1 MEMWKCGSKGKIL
14 LGKFQYFKE
23 IFEKM
28 FLTDTLAKTSK
39 NIFAYSFV
47 SEHTKH
53 IILFDEKK
61 IAFLLRPLRMIR
73 FLFYLLLKL

>member
-28 FLTDTLAKTSK
+28 FLTDTLAKTILLFQ
-39 NIFAYSFV
+39 NILS
-47 SEHTKH
+47 
-53 IILFDEKK
+53 I
-61 IAFLLRPLRMIR
+61 
-73 FLFYLLLKL
+73 LFYLMKKKLHFYCVR